1 MMKLSKTQIQYIE
14 DYLIKNE
21 VKYWD
26 VRLELIDHIA
36 SAVEE
41 KMSIQNVSFIEAL
54 AIVHREFGNQLM
66 PPKYE
71 GVYYLEKSLYQANN
85 GFKKHIKEK
94 QKELGVKYRKG
105 FAIVIKKQFY
115 SFNFYLQIVLLAFV
129 IFTIYTYSQ
138 KAALLSVFFFLI
150 GLEVMKFVEFFK
162 NYSFLKNALQFNV
175 ALVFT
180 GMFYSSQF
188 YIIKGY
194 ESLFS
199 SKELIDY
206 KYLLVFYVL
215 MFVFLRASLIHF
227 IKFFR
232 DYKKCYKNLIS
243 L

>member
-1 MMKLSKTQIQYIE
+1 MKLTKSQIKYIE
-14 DYLIKNE
+14 DYLVKNE
-21 VKYWD
+21 VVYWD

-41 KMSIQNVSFIEAL
+41 KMSMQNISFIEAL

-66 PPKYE
+66 PPKYQGE
-71 GVYYLEKSLYQANN
+71 YYLEKSLYQANN
-85 GFKKHIKEK
+85 AFKKHIKEK
-94 QKELGVKYRKG
+94 QKELDRKYRKG
-105 FAIVIKKQFY
+105 FAMTIKKQFY
-115 SFNFYLQIVLLAFV
+115 SFNFYLQTVLLTFV

-150 GLEVMKFVEFFK
+150 GLEAVKFVEFFK
-162 NYSFLKNALQFNV
+162 NYSFFKNALQFNV
-175 ALVFT
+175 ALLST
-180 GMFYSSQF
+180 GLFYSSQF

-206 KYLLVFYVL
+206 NWLLAFYIL
-215 MFVFLRASLIHF
+215 LFVFLRASVIHF
-227 IKFFR
+227 LEFFR
-232 DYKKCYKNLIS
+232 NYKKSYKNLIG